1 MDPSGPAQPSWRNAY
16 ETEGNPA
23 ETNTAEQ
30 DRAQQKSDFLERQQQ
45 RGDDYTAEDRKPGT
59 QKSYGDTADATP
71 SSLGYGK
78 SGGSLTGEERQGKSE
93 EDVGRHRELEG
104 EQMRAPG
111 EGEVADVVSR
121 KPGAGPLEPDFAS
134 DLDR

>member
-30 DRAQQKSDFLERQQQ
+30 RRAHEKSDFLDRHD
-45 RGDDYTAEDRKPGT
+45 GDSTVEDRKPGT